1 MYYAGHGGTRLAT
14 YMCIKELARAQG
26 LNITTFSRKAR
37 LTYSQ
42 AHKIWH
48 NKVTQLDLRTLDKC
62 AAALDVRVGDLFTG
76 EPEVDLSGP

>member
-1 MYYAGHGGTRLAT
+1 MAT
-14 YMCIKELARAQG
+14 YLRVKEIAQAQG

-48 NKVTQLDLRTLDKC
+48 GRVSQLDLNTLDRC
-62 AAALDVRVGDLFTG
+62 AAALDVSVSDLFG
-76 EPEVDLSGP
+76 GKPEVDLSGPVMPALMPA

>member
-1 MYYAGHGGTRLAT
+1 MAT
-14 YMCIKELARAQG
+14 YLRVQELARAQG

-48 NKVTQLDLRTLDKC
+48 GKVTQLDLHTLDKC
-62 AAALDVRVGDLFTG
+62 AAALGVRVSDLFGG
-76 EPEVDLSGP
+76 EPEVDLSGPGQALVLAAA

>member
-1 MYYAGHGGTRLAT
+1 MAT
-14 YMCIKELARAQG
+14 YLCIEELARARG

-62 AAALDVRVGDLFTG
+62 AAALGVCVGDLFSG